1 MSDQN
6 EENAIAEVPASEEL
20 TNPTE
25 TRSWKKSLSWAAV
38 TAALVVGGVGGYA
51 AGNNSGD
58 HGRLEFASSVGGPAV
73 PGTGMEM
80 GPGMGPGMG
89 PDMGHGK
96 GPGMGHGKGHDKGMG
111 QGMGKG
117 PGDQAP
123 HCHDAA
129 GTDTP
134 VEANGLC
141 ADGSEPGFRGPRA
154 NGETVPNTTASPSAS
169 PSAVTQ

>member
-6 EENAIAEVPASEEL
+6 EENAIAEVPAPEEL
-20 TNPTE
+20 TSPTE
-25 TRSWKKSLSWAAV
+25 TRSWKKNLSWAAV

-51 AGNNSGD
+51 AGNSSGD
-58 HGRLEFASSVGGPAV
+58 HGRMEFASNVGGPAV

-80 GPGMGPGMG
+80 GPGMGP
-89 PDMGHGK
+89 DMGHGK
-96 GPGMGHGKGHDKGMG
+96 GHGKGHDKGMG
-111 QGMGKG
+111 QGPGMGKG
-117 PGDQAP
+117 PGDMAP

-129 GTDTP
+129 GTDTA

-141 ADGSEPGFRGPRA
+141 ADGSEPGFRGQKG
-154 NGETVPNTTASPSAS
+154 NDQLVPNTTASPSAS